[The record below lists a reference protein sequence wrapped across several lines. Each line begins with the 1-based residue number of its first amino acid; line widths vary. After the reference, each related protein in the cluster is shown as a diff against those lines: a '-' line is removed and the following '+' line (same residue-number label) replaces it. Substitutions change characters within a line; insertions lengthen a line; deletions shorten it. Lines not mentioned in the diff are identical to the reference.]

1 MKYFEVDLVVNNK
14 KVKEF
19 LKAENKLEAVEIVQ
33 NKTGGTILK
42 VSQKEIPLDV
52 KLEELKDK
60 LGENLFKKRINIEE
74 FAVFLRQLG
83 VMTNAG
89 ISLRDS
95 FREGVASTN
104 DKMIKK
110 IASTAME
117 DIETGLGLTE
127 SFKKFKY
134 ELGVISIA
142 IIGTGEMT
150 GTLAESF
157 QKLADIL
164 ENIKQNRDNMKK
176 ALRMPIISLVVLM
189 FAFVFLVMVV
199 VPKFKGIFAK
209 LGSDLP
215 LPTQLLLTIQSVLS
229 QYGIFIL
236 LSIVLAFFIH
246 KKVYHSN
253 QNYKLKS
260 DKLLLRIYLIG
271 TIIKLSQLQRFTM
284 VLAELLKSGITLTA
298 AIDNAVETLEN
309 EYLRHK
315 LLFVNDSIQKG
326 SSLAEALEDTELF
339 ERMIIQMIKSGESSG
354 QIDIMLDK
362 VATYY
367 KSKFQMFIDNISA
380 YIEPILMAFVAGM
393 VLLLALGIFL
403 PMWDLASA
411 AKGR

>member
-1 MKYFEVDLVVNNK
+1 MKYFEVDLVINGK
-14 KVKEF
+14 KTQEF
-19 LKAENKLEAVEIVQ
+19 VKAENKLEAVEVVQ
-33 NKTGGTILK
+33 NRTGGTILK
-42 VSQKEIPLDV
+42 VIEKEIPLSV

-60 LGENLFKKRINIEE
+60 LRENFFKKRINIEE

-89 ISLRDS
+89 ISLREA

-134 ELGVISIA
+134 EVGVVSIA
-142 IIGTGEMT
+142 IISTGEMT

-176 ALRMPIISLVVLM
+176 ALRMPIISLIVLM

-215 LPTQLLLTIQSVLS
+215 LPTQVLLTTQSVLS
-229 QYGIFIL
+229 HYGIFML
-236 LSIVLAFFIH
+236 LFAVFIFFLH
-246 KKVYHSN
+246 KRLHSSN
-253 QNYKLKS
+253 QNYRLKS
-260 DKLLLRIYLIG
+260 DKILLKIYLVG

-326 SSLAEALEDTELF
+326 SSLAEALEDTGLF